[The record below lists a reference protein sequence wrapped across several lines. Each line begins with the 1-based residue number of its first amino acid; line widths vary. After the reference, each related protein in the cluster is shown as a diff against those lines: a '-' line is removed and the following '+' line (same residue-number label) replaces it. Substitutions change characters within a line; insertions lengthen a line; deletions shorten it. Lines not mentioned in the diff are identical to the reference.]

1 MVLHFGF
8 YLWQINWLM
17 LLCYSRHDFY
27 TIVDLPE
34 GEHQY
39 KYFVDHEWLC
49 DDKEVCILFSVHFV
63 LSAIHC
69 VPNRKK
75 NNCILLSTSVTSTN

>member
-1 MVLHFGF
+1 MTSVKRELVTVV
-8 YLWQINWLM
+8 

-39 KYFVDHEWLC
+39 KYLVDNEWLC
-49 DDKEVCILFSVHFV
+49 DDKEV
-63 LSAIHC
+63 
-69 VPNRKK
+69 
-75 NNCILLSTSVTSTN
+75 